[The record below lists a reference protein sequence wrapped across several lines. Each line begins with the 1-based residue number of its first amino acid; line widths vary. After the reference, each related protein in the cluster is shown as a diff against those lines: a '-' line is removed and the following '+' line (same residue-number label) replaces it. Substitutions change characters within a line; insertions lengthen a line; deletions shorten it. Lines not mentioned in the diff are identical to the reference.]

1 MKIEFDYGYSFGKG
15 AFETIKVVDGSPLF
29 LDKHLERL
37 KKSLE
42 FFGISREIEEE
53 KILEYIKSSEDKN
66 FALKL
71 IVSDKNFILTS
82 REDNYRKDNKRFK
95 LIVSEVRRN
104 SSSKM
109 IYHKSL
115 SYYENIMEHRWSLD
129 KGYDSALFINER
141 GEVCET
147 SFANIFFVRDGEI
160 FTPVISSGLLKG
172 TMRDFIIENNRGVR
186 EEIIYLDD
194 LKNFDE
200 AFISNSLM
208 GVRNVSLIN
217 DIIFNEEDKTNLI
230 QVDLKKYG
238 F

>member
-1 MKIEFDYGYSFGKG
+1 MKIEFDDGYSFGKG
-15 AFETIKVVDGSPLF
+15 AFETIKVVDGRPLF
-29 LDKHLERL
+29 LDKHLDRL
-37 KKSLE
+37 KKSLK
-42 FFGISREIEEE
+42 FFEIEKDIEEE
-53 KILEYIKSSEDKN
+53 KILEYIKSSDDKN
-66 FALKL
+66 FALKI
-71 IVSDKNFILTS
+71 IVSDDNFILTS
-82 REDNYRKDNKRFK
+82 RDDNYRQDNKRFK

-172 TMRDFIIENNRGVR
+172 TMRDFIIENYKVR

>member
-1 MKIEFDYGYSFGKG
+1 MKIEFDDGYSFGKG
-15 AFETIKVVDGSPLF
+15 AFETIKVVDGRPLF
-29 LDKHLERL
+29 LERHLERL

-53 KILEYIKSSEDKN
+53 KILEYIKSSDDKN

-71 IVSDKNFILTS
+71 IVSDKNLILTS
-82 REDNYRKDNKRFK
+82 REDNYRKENKRFK
-95 LIVSEVRRN
+95 LIVSDVRRN

-160 FTPVISSGLLKG
+160 FTPVIFSGLLRG
-172 TMRDFIIENNRGVR
+172 TMRDLIIENYKVR

>member
-1 MKIEFDYGYSFGKG
+1 MKIEFDDGYSFGRG
-15 AFETIKVVDGSPLF
+15 AFETIKVVDGKPLF
-29 LDKHLERL
+29 LDKHLSRL
-37 KKSLE
+37 EKSLK
-42 FFGISREIEEE
+42 FFGIEKDIDEE
-53 KILEYIKSSEDKN
+53 KIYDYIKSSEEKN

-82 REDNYRKDNKRFK
+82 RPDDYREDNKNYK

-115 SYYENIMEHRWSLD
+115 SYYENIMEHRWAQDLR
-129 KGYDSALFINER
+129 YDSALFINER
-141 GEVCET
+141 EEVCET

-160 FTPVISSGLLKG
+160 FTPTTSSGLLKG
-172 TMRDFIIENNRGVR
+172 TMRDYILETYKVKEDVIS
-186 EEIIYLDD
+186 IKDIDI
-194 LKNFDE
+194 FDE

-208 GVRNVSLIN
+208 GVRNVLSIN
-217 DIIFNEEDKTNLI
+217 DEKFNKNEITKVI
-230 QVDLKKYG
+230 QNDLKKFG